1 MPTNPNF
8 LERLLLFRLN
18 RGPAPMLDLFGA
30 ASFEALTLALDMG
43 LIDALDDEA
52 LSADEIAI
60 RFDADENG
68 IRILLDFLASQGYV
82 VERAGRYRNT
92 AMTTKWLTT
101 GSETN
106 LAPWLS
112 FWNELVLPFWE
123 RHLERAVL
131 DGKPP
136 MTIYEWFDEEPTR
149 WETAQDGFRAAAAV
163 VVDDITE
170 QVDVPDGASTLLDVG
185 GGHGLYAIELCRA
198 HPGLSATV
206 FDNPDALEAARRE
219 ITAAGVEERVTTSAG
234 DYWSDDLGSGYD
246 IALVFN
252 VIHAHDDAENRRLL
266 GRVGEAL
273 RPGGR
278 IVILDQLE
286 GSARMPVGKSFLGFE
301 GLTYLSTLGAKTHPY
316 EDVVEWLRSDGF
328 ENVTRST
335 IGLGGPGSTL
345 VQATRGR

>member
-1 MPTNPNF
+1 MPTNPNV

-18 RGPAPMLDLFGA
+18 RGPAPLLDLFGA
-30 ASFEALTLALDMG
+30 ASFEALTLSLDMG
-43 LIDALDDEA
+43 LVDALDREELA
-52 LSADEIAI
+52 LDEIAT

-68 IRILLDFLASQGYV
+68 IRILLDFLAAQGYV
-82 VERAGRYRNT
+82 AERAGRYRNT
-92 AMTTKWLTT
+92 GMTTKWLTS
-101 GSETN
+101 GSKTN

-136 MTIYEWFDEEPTR
+136 KTIYEWFDEEPTR
-149 WETAQDGFRAAAAV
+149 WQTAQDGFRAAAAV

-170 QVDVPDGASTLLDVG
+170 RVEVPNGPSKLLDVG
-185 GGHGLYAIELCRA
+185 GGHGLFAIELCRE
-198 HPGLSATV
+198 HPDLEATV

-219 ITAAGVEERVTTSAG
+219 IRAAGMENRVTTAAG
-234 DYWSDDLGSGYD
+234 DYWTDDLGSGYD

-266 GRVGEAL
+266 ERVGETL

-286 GSARMPVGKSFLGFE
+286 GSARLPVGKSFLGFE

-316 EDVVEWLRSDGF
+316 EDVAEWLRSTEF

-335 IGLGGPGSTL
+335 IRLGGPGSTL
-345 VQATRGR
+345 VQATT

>member
-1 MPTNPNF
+1 MPTNPNV

-43 LIDALDDEA
+43 LIDALDREG
-52 LSADEIAI
+52 LTLDEIAA

-68 IRILLDFLASQGYV
+68 IRILLDFLAAQGYV
-82 VERAGRYRNT
+82 VEREGRYRNT

-170 QVDVPDGASTLLDVG
+170 RVDVPDNASTLLDVG

-198 HPGLSATV
+198 YPGLTATV

-219 ITAAGVEERVTTSAG
+219 ITAAEVEDRVATSAG
-234 DYWSDDLGSGYD
+234 DYWTDDLGSGYD

-266 GRVGEAL
+266 GRVREAL

-278 IVILDQLE
+278 IAILDQLE
-286 GSARMPVGKSFLGFE
+286 GSARMPVGKSFLGF
-301 GLTYLSTLGAKTHPY
+301 GALTYLSTLGAKTHPY
-316 EDVVEWLRSDGF
+316 EDVDEWLRSTGF
-328 ENVTRST
+328 ENVTRSP
-335 IGLGGPGSTL
+335 IRLGGPGSTL
-345 VQATRGR
+345 VQATRAG